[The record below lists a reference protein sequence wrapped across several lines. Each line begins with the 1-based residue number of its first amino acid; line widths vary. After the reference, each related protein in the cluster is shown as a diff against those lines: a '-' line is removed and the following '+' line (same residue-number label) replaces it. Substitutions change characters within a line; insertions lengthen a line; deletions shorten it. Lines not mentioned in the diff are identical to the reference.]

1 MKYTKGLAS
10 RLLASIAMLGVCFV
24 GSSLQAQ
31 TTPGKAEVR
40 AIQGTAV
47 YSIGGGPSMP
57 LKVGTILPSGATV
70 KTGPDSSVDLF
81 LGNSAGVLRVTEN
94 STVGLDK
101 LALTDTGA
109 DTVVEVQLN
118 LPEGTILGNVNKL
131 SAASRYEIKM
141 PNGVAGIR
149 GTRFRASSSMFIVLL
164 DGTLVLVYVPPGG
177 NPIPYTLVAPPAVYF
192 SPPEG
197 IKPAPEE
204 LVREV
209 SRQFGRPFTPPGPP
223 PGVPFKDPFVSPG
236 TGRPVNPGNPNP
248 GNPNPGT

>member
-10 RLLASIAMLGVCFV
+10 RLLASIALLGVCFV

-57 LKVGTILPSGATV
+57 LKVGTILPSGATI

-94 STVGLDK
+94 STLGLDK

-149 GTRFRASSSMFIVLL
+149 GTRFRASSTMFIVLL

-192 SPPEG
+192 SPAEG

-223 PGVPFKDPFVSPG
+223 PGVPFKDPFISPG
-236 TGRPVNPGNPNP
+236 TGKPANPGNPN
-248 GNPNPGT
+248 NNPG